1 MSSYGSA
8 NARAERPLQ
17 QLRGGCQSCITN
29 LVSLSLYSCT
39 ESGRPQNLEIPQFTA
54 TLGFLLSKLLPLL
67 LYPLGLGLLLQLVA
81 FGLAH
86 RGRRHLSSQRGPRA
100 SLWLSGTGIGLIWL
114 FAMPLISRQL
124 IWGLEEQAAILTP
137 SQLPKADAVVVLG
150 GGLQPALPPR
160 QGVEVAEGG
169 DRLLRGMQLVRRGL
183 APLLVTSGG
192 RVSFTSNDQAPPE
205 AVWAQNLAIELG
217 LPANRILLNPS
228 SRTTAEEARD
238 IGTLGK
244 QRGWT
249 RVLLVTSAFHMPRSL
264 ASFRKRSG
272 LTVIPVSCDYQLP
285 GRAYY
290 GKPSLGNTLKGLLP
304 DAEALYLS
312 SLALKEHLG
321 LAAYRLR
328 GWS

>member
-1 MSSYGSA
+1 M
-8 NARAERPLQ
+8 
-17 QLRGGCQSCITN
+17 
-29 LVSLSLYSCT
+29 
-39 ESGRPQNLEIPQFTA
+39 
-54 TLGFLLSKLLPLL
+54 GFLLSKLLPLL
-67 LYPLGLGLLLQLVA
+67 LYPLGLGLVLQLVA
-81 FGLAH
+81 
-86 RGRRHLSSQRGPRA
+86 LSSARHGGLQRA

-124 IWGLEEQAAILTP
+124 IWGLEEQAALLTP
-137 SQLPKADAVVVLG
+137 RQLPQADAVVVLG
-150 GGLQPALPPR
+150 GGLRPALPPR

-169 DRLLRGMQLVRRGL
+169 DRLLRGVQLVRRGL

-192 RVSFTSNDQAPPE
+192 RVSFTSNDPAPPE
-205 AVWAQNLAIELG
+205 ALWARDLALELG
-217 LPANRILLNPS
+217 LPADRILLNPS

-264 ASFRKRSG
+264 ASFRQRSG
-272 LTVIPVSCDYQLP
+272 LTVIPVPCDYQLP
-285 GRAYY
+285 SRAHY
-290 GKPSLGNTLKGLLP
+290 GQPSIGNTIKGLLP

-312 SLALKEHLG
+312 SVALKEHLG
-321 LAAYRLR
+321 LAIYQLR